1 MKITFLFL
9 GLGAL
14 IFSSC
19 ATSSKKT
26 IFNISKEEVLVKICV
41 NTSKSE
47 LENIQSSLKEVKN
60 IDFDF
65 SKTTFSSDNK
75 IDQLDFVV
83 KGPEGYTGHI
93 NAELYMTDE
102 YHGFRRDY
110 RKNASKPFQ
119 CGAME

>member
-1 MKITFLFL
+1 MKFIQ
-9 GLGAL
+9 L
-14 IFSSC
+14 IFLTFVILSSC
-19 ATSSKKT
+19 DTSSKKT
-26 IFNISKEEVLVKICV
+26 IIDISNDEVVVKICV

-47 LENIQSSLKEVKN
+47 LENVQRKLKEEKN

-65 SKTTFSSDNK
+65 SKTSFSSDGK

-83 KGPEGYTGHI
+83 KGPEGYTGHV

-119 CGAME
+119 CGAID